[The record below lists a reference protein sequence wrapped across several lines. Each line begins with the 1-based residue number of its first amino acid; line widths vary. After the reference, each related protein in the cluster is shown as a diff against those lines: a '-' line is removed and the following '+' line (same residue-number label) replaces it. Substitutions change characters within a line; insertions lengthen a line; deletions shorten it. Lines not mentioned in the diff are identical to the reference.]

1 MKKLLSV
8 VLVFMLVMAVIPT
21 MAVDVVVEENNK
33 QSASGSSSS
42 GGSGSASEFVNGT
55 EYEYNLKIV
64 GESAYV
70 VDNSGSNVCKYTGN
84 TNQAAMVV
92 FKLPLPALAD
102 GQEFENYTFKFTDA
116 KEDSNY
122 ASYVRV
128 VKLDGIDWD
137 SVKAGTMTT
146 ATEPVASALSLDNY
160 AANTA
165 VNADVA
171 IEGVQCTNIT
181 NYYYK
186 ANITDYANECLENGD
201 DAIYVGVFNRYAR
214 GIYGFGDSS
223 LTTEDERIPYAYF
236 TTQKKQVFEHTIEGY
251 RWVGNKTKVNGSY
264 KVISGV
270 PSDPS
275 GHVTTSYISGKGN
288 FAIYKIALP
297 AVAEGEGY
305 KHFVISTGCGSAA
318 TFIMMP
324 GENWDFTKTL
334 ADTFW
339 YKNITADATVAEYKA
354 NDAAVLVEETNYYKN
369 CLADITTYANQCLN
383 AGQEYMYIA
392 AGAWSSTSNVALTTM
407 TDSSYVGADNY
418 PCYYYR
424 VGEAVETP
432 DFPKMEE
439 DAPEEPEVP
448 FEHTIAGYQGV
459 GNLTKV
465 TESYKV
471 SGGAVSAASG
481 SWGSTYMSGRG
492 NFVIYKIDVPQAPEG
507 KEIEH
512 FILRFGA
519 SKNPMRVFKMPGTD
533 WDFTKTL
540 AGTPWYN
547 AVTVAASSTAYYA
560 NEADILVEEG
570 TSYNN
575 YYADITTYVKEC
587 ALSGQDYFYVVA
599 TAWNSTSNVGL
610 STMTDSTYVGA
621 GHNPQ
626 YYYSFAD
633 AKPIEFLSSSVKD
646 GGFVDDVEAGVDFM
660 FSAVVENATATIND
674 EAAEVEFAGGVVSV
688 KNLNKNIANTIE
700 VIATD
705 ASGNE
710 ATASITVNGY
720 GKANLTRSTYVV
732 NSAGSTAS
740 TYNPSASYVATVIFQ
755 IPLPEVAD
763 GKEIENFTFNFITP
777 NALGNLFQLVK
788 LPGEDWTAANLI
800 QTDGEVAEG
809 LTNIYS
815 FTQDPVSY
823 KYVNKATRAK
833 ITSERVDIAPSASN
847 DDGKSYMNH
856 ANLSEYARECIA
868 RGQSTM
874 WLAVRSNSTVAI
886 TGIGDSSHAGAGRI
900 HTVTWTIKEKDAA
913 IAAPK
918 AVLAAE
924 EVSYDEASATT
935 LLEKETEYKFITK
948 ANVVGKLVVAQYD
961 ANKKLV
967 SIDAADLD
975 GTGADV
981 AAAFTT
987 GAEEGFVKVF
997 VWAADKMAPTDD
1009 DITVLAVK

>member
-33 QSASGSSSS
+33 QSASGSSSGSSSS

-55 EYEYNLKIV
+55 EYEYNLKTV

-251 RWVGNKTKVNGSY
+251 RWVGNKTKITEGYSVAA
-264 KVISGV
+264 GV
-270 PSDPS
+270 PTVAA
-275 GHVTTSYISGKGN
+275 GNKTSTYISGKGN
-288 FAIYKIALP
+288 FAVYKVALP

-305 KHFVISTGCGSAA
+305 KHFILSFGCGVAGSV
-318 TFIMMP
+318 FKMP
-324 GENWDFTKTL
+324 GENWDFTRTL
-334 ADTFW
+334 ADTDW
-339 YKNITADATVAEYKA
+339 YKAIIVESTAQAYKA
-354 NDAAVLVEETNYYKN
+354 NDADVLTEENPYFKLT
-369 CLADITTYANQCLN
+369 LADITTYANECLN
-383 AGQEYMYIA
+383 AGQTHMYLA
-392 AGAWSSTSNVALTTM
+392 VGGWSSTSNTTLPSM
-407 TDSSYVGADNY
+407 TDSSYVGAGCN
-418 PCYYYR
+418 PHYYYMT
-424 VGEAVETP
+424 GEVAVEP
-432 DFPKMEE
+432 D
-439 DAPEEPEVP
+439 PEEPEVS

-481 SWGSTYMSGRG
+481 SWGSTYMSGIG

-547 AVTVAASSTAYYA
+547 AVTVASTSTAYYA

-570 TSYNN
+570 VSYNN

-646 GGFVDDVEAGVDFM
+646 GGFVGDVEAGIDFM

-755 IPLPEVAD
+755 IPLPALAD

-809 LTNIYS
+809 LTNIWS

-833 ITSERVDIAPSASN
+833 ITSERVDIAPSAKN

-856 ANLSEYARECIA
+856 ANLSQYARECIA

-886 TGIGDSSHAGAGRI
+886 TGVGDSSHAGAGRI

>member
-8 VLVFMLVMAVIPT
+8 VLALMLVLTALPT
-21 MAVDVVVEENNK
+21 FAAD
-33 QSASGSSSS
+33 SAIG
-42 GGSGSASEFVNGT
+42 ATEFVNGT
-55 EYEYNLKIV
+55 EYEYNLKTV
-64 GESAYV
+64 GESAYKIGA
-70 VDNSGSNVCKYTGN
+70 SSSSVCKYTGEAN
-84 TNQAAMVV
+84 KGAMVA
-92 FKLPLPALAD
+92 FKLPLPELAQ
-102 GQEFENYTFKFTDA
+102 GQEFANYTFRFA
-116 KEDSNY
+116 DSAENTNRSAY
-122 ASYVRV
+122 FRV
-128 VKLDGIDWD
+128 VKLGGIDWD

-146 ATEPVASALSLDNY
+146 TTEPVKTAITLNDKTAPESALTQD
-160 AANTA
+160 TA
-165 VNADVA
+165 LEA
-171 IEGVQCTNIT
+171 VQCTERT

-186 ANITDYANECLENGD
+186 ADITAYANECLENGD
-201 DAIYVGVFNRYAR
+201 DAIYVGVFSLYSY
-214 GIYGFGDSS
+214 GVYGFGDSS

-251 RWVGNKTKVNGSY
+251 RWVGNKTNVTESY
-264 KVISGV
+264 KVSAGV
-270 PSDPS
+270 PSEAAGNVAS
-275 GHVTTSYISGKGN
+275 SYISGNGN
-288 FAIYKIALP
+288 FAIYKITLP

-305 KHFVISTGCGSAA
+305 KHFILSFGAGHSGSI
-318 TFIMMP
+318 FKMP
-324 GENWDFTKTL
+324 GENWDLTKTL
-334 ADTFW
+334 ADTDW
-339 YKNITADATVAEYKA
+339 YKAIIVASTAQAYKA
-354 NDAAVLVEETNYYKN
+354 NDADVLVEETAYYKN
-369 CLADITTYANQCLN
+369 TLADITTYANECLS
-383 AGQEYMYIA
+383 AGQTHMYLA
-392 AGAWSSTSNVALTTM
+392 VGVWNSTSNVALSTM
-407 TDSSYVGADNY
+407 TDSSYVAAGNK
-418 PCYYYR
+418 PCYYYMT
-424 VGEAVETP
+424 GEVAAEP
-432 DFPKMEE
+432 E
-439 DAPEEPEVP
+439 PEEPEVP

-459 GNLTKV
+459 SEPSNLTAGF
-465 TESYKV
+465 ESVAGVV
-471 SGGAVSAASG
+471 SEDSG
-481 SWGSTYMSGRG
+481 SWASGKVKGG
-492 NFVIYKIDVPQAPEG
+492 NFAIYQISLPQIPEG

-512 FILRFGA
+512 FIIRWGQ
-519 SKNPMRVFKMPGTD
+519 SGTTGGMVIRKMPGDDWVLPGNISDTD
-533 WDFTKTL
+533 WYK
-540 AGTPWYN
+540 AII
-547 AVTVAASSTAYYA
+547 
-560 NEADILVEEG
+560 NEATSPDYAANDEAILTENVGYNEETGKYSG
-570 TSYNN
+570 TVN
-575 YYADITTYVKEC
+575 YADITSYAKDCVL
-587 ALSGQDYFYVVA
+587 AGQQYMYLA
-599 TAWNSTSNVGL
+599 TAIWNSTVNIANPC
-610 STMTDSTYVGA
+610 MTDSSYVSVGLKPA
-621 GHNPQ
+621 
-626 YYYSFAD
+626 YYCSFVD
-633 AKPIEFLSSSVKD
+633 TKPIEFDSSSVED
-646 GGFVDDVEAGVDFM
+646 GGFVGDVEAGVDFM
-660 FSAVVENATATIND
+660 FTSKIESATATIND
-674 EAAEVEFAGGVVSV
+674 EAAEVEFAGGIVTV
-688 KNLNKNIANTIE
+688 KNLNKNIANVIE

-740 TYNPSASYVATVIFQ
+740 TYNPSASYVASVIFR

-777 NALGNLFQLVK
+777 NALGNLFHLVK
-788 LPGEDWTAANLI
+788 LPGEDWEVANLV

-809 LTNIYS
+809 LTNIWS

-833 ITSERVDIAPSASN
+833 ITSERVDIAPSAKN

-856 ANLSEYARECIA
+856 ANLSQYARECIA

-886 TGIGDSSHAGAGRI
+886 TGVGDSSHAGAGRI

-918 AVLAAE
+918 AVLATE